1 MIEGRVF
8 YFHTF
13 SNIRDSDTNA
23 NYQTHL
29 FYVNDKLSIEVPIAR
44 NRPTDSYHLF
54 SPDSD
59 CLMVAVTSMIQCSF
73 QTVYRITLL
82 NVNFLICFIFEAK
95 KLDCNH
101 LTA

>member
-44 NRPTDSYHLF
+44 NRPADSYHLF
-54 SPDSD
+54 STDFV
-59 CLMVAVTSMIQCSF
+59 CLMVAELRCSISDSELISNNL
-73 QTVYRITLL
+73 QNYTLKGQFFY
-82 NVNFLICFIFEAK
+82 VHYF
-95 KLDCNH
+95 
-101 LTA
+101 